1 MIDIV
6 QAALD
11 ADFANSSETFN
22 KFLESES
29 VISLI
34 KGENSAQLRREMYR
48 LHFSRKLQLLSSVIA
63 RTDLTKD
70 STLKDF
76 VSNHICLLF

>member
-34 KGENSAQLRREMYR
+34 KGENSAQLRTDMK
-48 LHFSRKLQLLSSVIA
+48 KLG
-63 RTDLTKD
+63 
-70 STLKDF
+70 
-76 VSNHICLLF
+76 

>member
-11 ADFANSSETFN
+11 ADFADSSETFN
-22 KFLESES
+22 KFLKSES

-34 KGENSAQLRREMYR
+34 KGENSAQLRRDMYR
-48 LHFSRKLQLLSSVIA
+48 LE
-63 RTDLTKD
+63 
-70 STLKDF
+70 
-76 VSNHICLLF
+76 